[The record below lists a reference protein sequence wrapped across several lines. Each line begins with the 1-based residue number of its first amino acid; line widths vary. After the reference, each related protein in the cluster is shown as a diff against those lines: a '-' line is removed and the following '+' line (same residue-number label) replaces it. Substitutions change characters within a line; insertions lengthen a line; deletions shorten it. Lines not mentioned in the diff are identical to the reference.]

1 MGITRDSLHKRRLTG
16 GKRKIHRKKR
26 KYDLGRQPA
35 ATKIGPK
42 RIHLVRCRGGNIKHR
57 ALRLETGNFS
67 WATEC
72 TQKINICDSKSVA
85 SPANIRENNRNPV
98 FVDFMNFREF
108 AAYSGD
114 EKNTYFGCV
123 V

>member
-1 MGITRDSLHKRRLTG
+1 LSCFGSGITRDSLHKRRLTG

-42 RIHLVRCRGGNIKHR
+42 RIHLVRTRGGNIKFR

-72 TQKINICDSKSVA
+72 TNTKTNKQKQ
-85 SPANIRENNRNPV
+85 
-98 FVDFMNFREF
+98 
-108 AAYSGD
+108 
-114 EKNTYFGCV
+114 
-123 V
+123 

>member
-1 MGITRDSLHKRRLTG
+1 LNLTILIQLWAGITRDSLHKRRLTG

-57 ALRLETGNFS
+57 ALRLETGNYS
-67 WATEC
+67 WASEC
-72 TQKINICDSKSVA
+72 TFNIL
-85 SPANIRENNRNPV
+85 NGIV
-98 FVDFMNFREF
+98 FSFLFRER
-108 AAYSGD
+108 
-114 EKNTYFGCV
+114 E
-123 V
+123 